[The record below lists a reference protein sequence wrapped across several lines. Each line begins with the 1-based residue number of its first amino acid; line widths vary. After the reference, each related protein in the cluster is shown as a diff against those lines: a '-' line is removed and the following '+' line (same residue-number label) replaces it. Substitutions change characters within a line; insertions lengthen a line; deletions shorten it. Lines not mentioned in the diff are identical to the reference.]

1 MRSKPLIIGF
11 ATLAIVLVAA
21 GGGVYAYDRAHAD
34 EITPGIRV
42 GGVAVGGLT
51 PTAARAKL
59 RREVLA
65 PLSRPVVVHRGDRRW
80 TLSAREARIRA
91 DLTAMVDEAVARS
104 RRGDILTRTWR
115 GLRGTRTRA
124 DLEPTVL
131 YSDRAVIRLLDRVRA
146 AVEVAPRDAKVELS
160 GAGVGRRPSRMGRA
174 LRAGALHAQIKT
186 AITSPT
192 ASRSFAAHTAKVRPK
207 VTTRELADRYGTVLI
222 VQRSAF
228 RLRLY
233 KHLKLARTYPIA
245 VGQVGLETPA
255 GQYSI
260 ANKAVNPAWHVP
272 NSAWAG
278 ALAGKVI
285 PGDDPSNPIKARWLG
300 IYGGVGI
307 HGTSDDASIG
317 SNASHGCI
325 RMHVPDVEALYD
337 QVPVGTAVYI
347 A

>member
-1 MRSKPLIIGF
+1 MRSKALIIGF

-42 GGVAVGGLT
+42 GDVAVGGMT
-51 PTAARAKL
+51 PAAARAKL
-59 RREVLA
+59 QREILD
-65 PLSRPVVVHRGDRRW
+65 PLSRTIVVHRGERRW
-80 TLSAREARIRA
+80 ALSAREAHIRA
-91 DLTAMVDEAVARS
+91 DLTAMVDEAVARG

-115 GLRGTRTRA
+115 GVRGERTDA
-124 DLEPTVL
+124 NLEPTVL

-146 AVEVAPRDAKVELS
+146 AVKVAPMDAKVSLS
-160 GAGVGRRPSRMGRA
+160 GTGVAREPSRMGRE
-174 LRAGALHAQIKT
+174 LRARALHSRIKA

-192 ASRSFAAHTAKVRPK
+192 AARSFAAHTQKVRPK
-207 VTTRELADRYGTVLI
+207 VTTDQLADRYATVLI
-222 VQRSAF
+222 VQRGAF
-228 RLRLY
+228 RLRVY
-233 KHLKLARTYPIA
+233 KHLKLSTTYPIA

-272 NSAWAG
+272 NSDWAG
-278 ALAGKVI
+278 DLAGTVVA
-285 PGDDPSNPIKARWLG
+285 GNDSSNPIKARWLG

-325 RMHVPDVEALYD
+325 RMHVPDVEKLYD

>member
-1 MRSKPLIIGF
+1 MRSKPFFIGV
-11 ATLAIVLVAA
+11 TLVTVLVAA

-34 EITPGIRV
+34 EITPGTRV
-42 GGVAVGGLT
+42 GGVALGGLT
-51 PTAARAKL
+51 PAAARAKL
-59 RREVLA
+59 QREILD
-65 PLSRPVVVHRGDRRW
+65 PLSRPIVVHRGERRW

-91 DLTAMVDEAVARS
+91 DLSAMVDEAVARS
-104 RRGDILTRTWR
+104 RHGDIVQRTWR
-115 GLRGTRTRA
+115 GLRGERSSA
-124 DLEPTVL
+124 NLEPAVL

-146 AVEVAPRDAKVELS
+146 AVRRAPKDATVSLS
-160 GAGVGRRPSRMGRA
+160 GAGVKQKPSRMGRELKA
-174 LRAGALHAQIKT
+174 SGLHARIKA

-192 ASRSFAAHTAKVRPK
+192 ATRSFAAHTQKVRPK
-207 VTTRELADRYGTVLI
+207 VTTGQLAERYGTVVI

-233 KHLKLARTYPIA
+233 KHLKLATTYPIA

-272 NSAWAG
+272 NSDWAG
-278 ALAGKVI
+278 DLAGKVI

-325 RMHVPDVEALYD
+325 RMHVPDVEKLYD